1 MPVVSVVIPSFR
13 GGAFLRDAIASVQ
26 SQTLQD
32 WELIIVLDGCEDDL
46 SEIEQS
52 DDRVR
57 VFRQKNRGEC
67 VSRNVGI
74 GHARSTLIALLDD
87 DDRMLPDRLQA
98 QVEVMKDESIGV
110 CHTQYRVIDEFGLIT
125 GMGESKESQYRDFL
139 RADGL
144 ILISTAMIRREL
156 IQDVGGFNPLF
167 LLSGDLDLLYRIARE
182 SSFFFLPEVL
192 TEYRRHGSNLS
203 IPVSGGDQLKLILRQ
218 HLISAE
224 ARGETD
230 NVRAIRHGMPRVP
243 AGRAARAIR
252 YAREARSRKN
262 YVGMFGAL
270 GLALVLAP
278 RVTVHLSL
286 KQARKEL
293 PGIRSLASAVRT
305 RVKPSHGR

>member
-13 GGAFLRDAIASVQ
+13 GGAFLRDAIVSVQ
-26 SQTLQD
+26 SQTFQD

-46 SEIEQS
+46 SQIERG

-57 VFRQKNRGEC
+57 VIRQRNRGEC

-74 GHARSTLIALLDD
+74 GHARSKLIALLDD

-98 QVEVMKDESIGV
+98 QVDVMNDESVGV
-110 CHTQYRVIDEFGLIT
+110 CHTQYRVIDEHGNVT
-125 GMGESKESQYRDFL
+125 GVGVSKESQYRDFL
-139 RADGL
+139 RADGH

-167 LLSGDLDLLYRIARE
+167 LLSGDLDLLYRVARE
-182 SSFFFLPEVL
+182 SSFVFLPEVL

-224 ARGETD
+224 ARGEVD
-230 NVRAIRHGMPRVP
+230 NVRAIRHGLPRVP

-252 YAREARSRKN
+252 YARDSRSRKN

-270 GLALVLAP
+270 GLAFALAP
-278 RVTVHLSL
+278 RATLHLSL
-286 KQARKEL
+286 IQARNDM
-293 PGIRSLASAVRT
+293 PDVRSLASAIRT
-305 RVKPSHGR
+305 RIRPGRRR